1 MKRRKGGRTTIPL
14 TSFRQRSRGE
24 CPSSTI
30 LRILNNRDY
39 FLRIFSTSFD
49 HLYSSKP
56 FYKHLSP
63 NRKLIYLENLIL
75 SSGYVNLLCFSRQQF
90 PTSRSLILLQRIEN
104 GGGGGIAFME
114 VQILRGR
121 RKILQIDE
129 VKEKRDTGELVL
141 HLVKSTVSSGEGETV
156 SGRNAVIGWK
166 LRSAWQKLHHG
177 VALFTACCHPSGHL

>member
-1 MKRRKGGRTTIPL
+1 MKRRKGGRTAIPL

-24 CPSSTI
+24 CPNSTI

-63 NRKLIYLENLIL
+63 NRKLTYLENLIL

-90 PTSRSLILLQRIEN
+90 PTSRSLILLQRIEKR
-104 GGGGGIAFME
+104 GGKNCIYGGANFKGEKKNPANR
-114 VQILRGR
+114 RG
-121 RKILQIDE
+121 
-129 VKEKRDTGELVL
+129 KRE
-141 HLVKSTVSSGEGETV
+141 E
-156 SGRNAVIGWK
+156 R
-166 LRSAWQKLHHG
+166 HG
-177 VALFTACCHPSGHL
+177 